1 MSIDEQLAAMPD
13 GQKREKNT
21 AGEQKLVSVE
31 YFTDPLC
38 SWSWAFEAQWRRLRY
53 ECAERLDW
61 RYRMGGL
68 IADWRSYEDPLND
81 IRNPAQMAP
90 QWFQIQ
96 ELSGMPLDDRLWQID
111 PPASSYPACVAVK
124 AAQRQGKAATESY
137 LRRLRVAAMIER
149 RNISRW
155 DVLYEVAQET
165 VNDGELDINHF
176 SNDYKISK
184 TMESFRQD
192 LRDAA
197 YYGIGRFPTLVM
209 QRNDGRGI
217 VLVGYRPYEA
227 LQAALEYLVP
237 GVIQRQEM
245 APEDLVVAYVR
256 YWQRVIARELV
267 EILGC
272 DINETSALLEAL
284 VARGALMRADS
295 ARSEVP
301 IYVPAPQR

>member
-1 MSIDEQLAAMPD
+1 
-13 GQKREKNT
+13 
-21 AGEQKLVSVE
+21 
-31 YFTDPLC
+31 
-38 SWSWAFEAQWRRLRY
+38 
-53 ECAERLDW
+53 
-61 RYRMGGL
+61 MGGL

-90 QWFQIQ
+90 QWYQIQ

-111 PPASSYPACVAVK
+111 PPASSYPACVAMK
-124 AAQRQGKAATESY
+124 AAERQGKAATESY
-137 LRRLRVAAMIER
+137 LRRLREAAMIER
-149 RNISRW
+149 RNIGRSE
-155 DVLYEVAQET
+155 VLYEVAQET
-165 VNDGELDINHF
+165 ANDGLLDLKRF
-176 SNDYKISK
+176 SDDYRTSG

-227 LQAALEYLVP
+227 LQAALEHLVP

-245 APEDLVVAYVR
+245 APEDLAVEYVR
-256 YWQRVIARELV
+256 YWRRVMARELV

-272 DINETSALLEAL
+272 DSNKTSALLEGL
-284 VARGALMRADS
+284 VARGALMQADDT
-295 ARSEVP
+295 RCEVP
-301 IYVPAPQR
+301 IYVPAPQQ